1 MIGKPAAGAAY
12 GWRARFGLL
21 AAHPAPENIPFEFYL
36 MAPPGVTLI
45 ITSQDIVIPQEARGT
60 TDLQVAYDAAV
71 MRAEKAVAELATRHP
86 DVLLQL
92 GLPNIV
98 TKGWGQEEVYR
109 QRMAKITPIPLVTSI
124 GASIDAMR
132 ALNMKRIAVMNPFTD
147 YINGI
152 PEYLRHAGIEVAGH
166 GALRAVYDHDFEIEP
181 TAVTYR
187 AVRALRNAHP
197 DCDGIW
203 ITGASTPVAAIIEDI
218 ERDLGIPIVTNLQAL
233 IWAGLK
239 TARLDPCEVQ
249 GYGRLFS
256 L

>member
-1 MIGKPAAGAAY
+1 MISKPAAGAAY
-12 GWRARFGLL
+12 GWKARFGLL

-60 TDLQVAYDAAV
+60 PDLQAAYDAAV
-71 MRAEKAVAELATRHP
+71 VRAEKAVGELASRHP

-92 GLPNIV
+92 GLPTIV

-109 QRMAKITPIPLVTSI
+109 QRMAKITSIPLVTSI

-132 ALNMKRIAVMNPFTD
+132 ALTMKRIAVMNPFTD

-152 PEYLRHAGIEVAGH
+152 PEYLHQAGIEVVGH
-166 GALRAVYDHDFEIEP
+166 SALRAVYDHDFEIEP

-203 ITGASTPVAAIIEDI
+203 VTGASTPVAAIIDEM
-218 ERDLGIPIVTNLQAL
+218 ERDLGIPVVTNLQAL

-239 TARLDPCEVQ
+239 TARLDPSEVQ
-249 GYGRLFS
+249 GFGQLFS
-256 L
+256 R